1 MKWIDSRRIRRYTQ
15 EITFLT
21 ECLYKIYLWELWAL
35 IKTCILSLYLNVNK
49 IQWYDLKCRF
59 YVDFNF
65 SMTSDVETPG
75 YLLHFVYLGY
85 HRIHFWPNPS
95 IFLSLSS
102 GHLQRQRRLII
113 NPFRWRT
120 FSIIFVKL
128 VILCLMIIFLF
139 FSHTNKIL
147 LRSAYVG
154 KLSHKYFGWLLL
166 HTHSFTHEMGLKN
179 LLKRNDYL
187 FPIHLTFLR
196 SNNKVRT

>member
-1 MKWIDSRRIRRYTQ
+1 MKWIDSRRIGRYTQ

-49 IQWYDLKCRF
+49 IQWYDFKCRF

-139 FSHTNKIL
+139 FHTQIKSFYAAHMLANWVINIL
-147 LRSAYVG
+147 GDFYYIRI
-154 KLSHKYFGWLLL
+154 LSHMKWG
-166 HTHSFTHEMGLKN
+166 
-179 LLKRNDYL
+179 
-187 FPIHLTFLR
+187 
-196 SNNKVRT
+196 